1 MILIII
7 ENGNYTVYI
16 HTNKV
21 NGKRYVGITRQ
32 SVQERWREGKGYKYC
47 ILFDRAIKKYGWD
60 GFDHEIFA
68 SNLTEEEAQHMEKL
82 LIKEL
87 KTQDP
92 EFGYNIS
99 DGGSTTKISEEGRKK
114 LSEKMLGEKNPCFG
128 KIYTAEERARIS
140 EQTRGE
146 RNPNYGRKHTEE
158 ERRKISEAIT
168 GRHLSE
174 EHKRKISE
182 YNKGRYVGR
191 PRPEGSGKLPKKVL
205 CVETGEVFDSIA
217 DAARAKGLYKRK
229 SRISSVCMGKAKMC
243 GGYHWKYYESSVS
256 DPLTTIENA
265 S

>member
-21 NGKRYVGITRQ
+21 NGKRYIGITRQ
-32 SVQERWREGKGYKYC
+32 SVQERWRDGKGYKRC

-68 SNLTEEEAQHMEKL
+68 SNLTEEEAQNMEKL

-99 DGGSTTKISEEGRKK
+99 DGGSTTNFSEEGLRK
-114 LSEKMLGEKNPCFG
+114 LSEKKKGPLNPNYG
-128 KIYTAEERARIS
+128 KVYTAEERARIS

-191 PRPEGSGKLPKKVL
+191 PRPDGGGRPPKKVL
-205 CVETGEVFDSIA
+205 CVETGEIFDSIA
-217 DAARAKGLYKRK
+217 DAARSKDIYGRKGN
-229 SRISSVCMGKAKMC
+229 ISAVCKGKLNQC
-243 GGYHWKYYESSVS
+243 GGYHWKYVESSVS
-256 DPLTTIENA
+256 
-265 S
+265 

>member
-32 SVQERWREGKGYKYC
+32 SVQERWRDGKGYRKC
-47 ILFDRAIKKYGWD
+47 IYFYRAIEKYGWD

-68 SNLTEEEAQHMEKL
+68 SNLTEKEAQHMEKL

-87 KTQDP
+87 QTQDP

-99 DGGSTTKISEEGRKK
+99 DGGSITRISEEGRKR
-114 LSEKMLGEKNPCFG
+114 LSEQKKGELNPNFG
-128 KIYTAEERARIS
+128 RIVSEEEKKHLS
-140 EQTRGE
+140 ELFSGE

-158 ERRKISEAIT
+158 ARRKMSEANI
-168 GRHLSE
+168 GHHPSE
-174 EHKRKISE
+174 ETRQKISLSMMG
-182 YNKGRYVGR
+182 KFVGR
-191 PRPEGSGKLPKKVL
+191 PRPEGSGRHQKKVL

-217 DAARAKGLYKRK
+217 DAARSKGLYNSK
-229 SRISSVCMGKAKMC
+229 SNISAVCKGKIKSF
-243 GGYHWKYYESSVS
+243 GGYHWEYYESSVS
-256 DPLTTIENA
+256 
-265 S
+265 

>member
-7 ENGNYTVYI
+7 KNGNYTVYI

-32 SVQERWREGKGYKYC
+32 SVQERWRDGKGYRKC
-47 ILFDRAIKKYGWD
+47 IYFYRAIEKYGWD

-68 SNLTEEEAQHMEKL
+68 SNLTEEEAQNMEKL

-99 DGGSTTKISEEGRKK
+99 DGGSTTRISDEGRKR
-114 LSEKMLGEKNPCFG
+114 LSEQKKGELNPCFG

-174 EHKRKISE
+174 EHKKKLSA
-182 YNKGRYVGR
+182 YFKGRPTGR
-191 PRPEGSGKLPKKVL
+191 PRAEGSGKPPKKVL

-217 DAARAKGLYKRK
+217 DAARAKGLYNIKT
-229 SRISSVCMGKAKMC
+229 RISSVCKGSANMC

-256 DPLTTIENA
+256 
-265 S
+265 

>member
-21 NGKRYVGITRQ
+21 NGKRYIGITRQ
-32 SVQERWREGKGYKYC
+32 SVQERWRDGKGYKRC

-68 SNLTEEEAQHMEKL
+68 SNLTEEEAQNMEKL

-99 DGGSTTKISEEGRKK
+99 DGGSTTRISEEGRKR
-114 LSEKMLGEKNPCFG
+114 LSEQKKGELNPNFG
-128 KIYTAEERARIS
+128 RIVSEEEKKHLS
-140 EQTRGE
+140 ELFSGE

-158 ERRKISEAIT
+158 ARRKMSEANI
-168 GRHLSE
+168 GHHPSE
-174 EHKRKISE
+174 ETKQKISRSMMG
-182 YNKGRYVGR
+182 KFVGR
-191 PRPEGSGKLPKKVL
+191 PRPEGGGRPPKKVL
-205 CVETGEVFDSIA
+205 CVETGEVFDSVA
-217 DAARAKGLYKRK
+217 DAARAKDIYKSK
-229 SRISSVCMGKAKMC
+229 SNISAACKGKFKQC
-243 GGYHWKYYESSVS
+243 GGYHWEYCESSVS
-256 DPLTTIENA
+256 
-265 S
+265 

>member
-16 HTNKV
+16 HTNKE
-21 NGKRYVGITRQ
+21 NGKRYIGITRQ
-32 SVQERWREGKGYKYC
+32 SVQERWRDGKGYRKC
-47 ILFDRAIKKYGWD
+47 IYFYRAIEKYGWD

-87 KTQDP
+87 QTQDP

-158 ERRKISEAIT
+158 ARRKMSEANL
-168 GRHLSE
+168 GRHMSDE
-174 EHKRKISE
+174 TKQKIAKSMMG
-182 YNKGRYVGR
+182 KFVGR
-191 PRPEGSGKLPKKVL
+191 PRPEGGGRPPKKVL

-217 DAARAKGLYKRK
+217 DAARSKDIYGRKGN
-229 SRISSVCMGKAKMC
+229 ISAVCKGKLNQC
-243 GGYHWKYYESSVS
+243 GGYHWKYVESSVS
-256 DPLTTIENA
+256 
-265 S
+265 

>member
-16 HTNKV
+16 HTNKE
-21 NGKRYVGITRQ
+21 NGKRYIGITRQ
-32 SVQERWREGKGYKYC
+32 SVQERWRDGKGYKHC
-47 ILFDRAIKKYGWD
+47 VLFDRAIKKYGWD

-68 SNLTEEEAQHMEKL
+68 SNLTEEEAQNMEKL

-158 ERRKISEAIT
+158 ARRKMSEANL
-168 GRHLSE
+168 GRHMSDE
-174 EHKRKISE
+174 TKQKIAKSMMG
-182 YNKGRYVGR
+182 KFVGR
-191 PRPEGSGKLPKKVL
+191 PRPEGGGRPPKKVL

-217 DAARAKGLYKRK
+217 DAARSKDIYGRKGN
-229 SRISSVCMGKAKMC
+229 ISAVCKGKLNQC
-243 GGYHWKYYESSVS
+243 GGYHWKYVESSVS
-256 DPLTTIENA
+256 
-265 S
+265 

>member
-16 HTNKV
+16 HTNKT
-21 NGKRYVGITRQ
+21 NGKRYIGITRQ
-32 SVQERWREGKGYKYC
+32 SVQERWRDGKGYRKC
-47 ILFDRAIKKYGWD
+47 IYFYRAIEKYGWD

-87 KTQDP
+87 QTQDP

-99 DGGSTTKISEEGRKK
+99 DGGSTTRISEEGRKK
-114 LSEKMLGEKNPCFG
+114 LSEQKKGELNPNFG
-128 KIYTAEERARIS
+128 RIVSEEEKKHLS
-140 EQTRGE
+140 ELFSGE

-158 ERRKISEAIT
+158 ARRKMSEANI
-168 GRHLSE
+168 GRPLSE
-174 EHKRKISE
+174 EHKQKISRSMMG
-182 YNKGRYVGR
+182 KFVGR
-191 PRPEGSGKLPKKVL
+191 PRPEGGGKPPKKVL

-217 DAARAKGLYKRK
+217 DAARAKGLYNIKT
-229 SRISSVCMGKAKMC
+229 RISSVCKGSANMC

-256 DPLTTIENA
+256 
-265 S
+265 